1 MAHDVPQSYANHRRY
16 DPIFHVF
23 AFGIIGISLLIA
35 LWQLVKNP
43 TLTALWLFVFLAAV
57 LVLLFK
63 VRLYALKV
71 QDRVIRLEE
80 RLRLQQLLPEP
91 LRSRV
96 GDLTEDQLVGLRFA
110 SDGEV
115 SDLVTQAL
123 DEKLPRE
130 EIKKRIQSW
139 RPDTFRV

>member
-1 MAHDVPQSYANHRRY
+1 MASAIPQTYANHRRY
-16 DPIFHVF
+16 DPIYHVF
-23 AFGIIGISLLIA
+23 AFGVLGISLLVA

-43 TLTALWLFVFLAAV
+43 GLVTLWIFVGFAAA
-57 LVLLFK
+57 LVLFFK

-91 LRSRV
+91 LRSRI
-96 GDLTEDQLVGLRFA
+96 GELTEEELIGLRFA

-115 SDLVTQAL
+115 AELVTQAL

-130 EIKKRIQSW
+130 EIKKRIKTW
-139 RPDTFRV
+139 RPDYFRV

>member
-1 MAHDVPQSYANHRRY
+1 MAQDAPQSYATHRRY
-16 DPIFHVF
+16 DPIYHVF
-23 AFGIIGISLLIA
+23 AFGVLGISLLVA
-35 LWQLVKNP
+35 LWRLVKNP
-43 TLTALWLFVFLAAV
+43 GVLWFWIFVVSAAV
-57 LVLLFK
+57 LVLFFK

-91 LRSRV
+91 LRSRI
-96 GDLTEDQLVGLRFA
+96 GELAEEQLIGLRFA

-115 SDLVTQAL
+115 ADLVKQAL

-130 EIKKRIQSW
+130 EIKKRIQTW
-139 RPDTFRV
+139 RPDHFRV

>member
-1 MAHDVPQSYANHRRY
+1 MAQDVPQSYANHRRY

-23 AFGIIGISLLIA
+23 AFGVLGISLLIA
-35 LWQLVKNP
+35 LWQLVKSP
-43 TLTALWLFVFLAAV
+43 TLTALWLFVVFAAV

-80 RLRLQQLLPEP
+80 RLRLQQLLPES
-91 LRSRV
+91 LRSRI

-123 DEKLPRE
+123 DERLPRE
-130 EIKKRIQSW
+130 EIKKRVKNW

>member
-1 MAHDVPQSYANHRRY
+1 MAQDVPQSYANHRRY

-23 AFGIIGISLLIA
+23 AFGVFGISLLVA

-43 TLTALWLFVFLAAV
+43 GLPTLWIFVVFAGALVV
-57 LVLLFK
+57 LFK
-63 VRLYALKV
+63 ERLYALKV

-91 LRSRV
+91 LRSRIGELSV
-96 GDLTEDQLVGLRFA
+96 DQLIGLRFA

-115 SDLVTQAL
+115 ADLVRQAL

-130 EIKKRIQSW
+130 EIKKRIKVW
-139 RPDTFRV
+139 RPDNDRV